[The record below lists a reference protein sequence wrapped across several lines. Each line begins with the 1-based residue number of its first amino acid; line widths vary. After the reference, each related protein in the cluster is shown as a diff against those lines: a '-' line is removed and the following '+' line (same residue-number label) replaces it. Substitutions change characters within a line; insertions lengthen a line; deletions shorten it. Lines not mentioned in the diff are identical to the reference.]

1 VPSFLHNAFNL
12 IRRVLF
18 LARPYGRKKLAFVF
32 FLSLAQGIFQV
43 VGVTSIFPFLA
54 IAADPDRIRHSQF
67 GLRFLALL
75 PPMSN
80 RELLI
85 TAGIVAIVGLLLSNA
100 VNLLAEYA
108 RTRYAHSFGHWL
120 RVRLLRRM
128 ASQPYGYFL
137 QRNSGDLL
145 KKVVGDVM
153 NYIDGVL
160 LPLLDSIARGLTA
173 ALLLATLFLVQPVIA
188 LSATVGLG
196 AFYLIIFRLLARK
209 RREANEGLRTSFA
222 GSYREAQQMLA
233 GIKPIKVHRAEEHFL
248 SRFAGYSAIV
258 AQMFAR
264 VPIVANTARYLVE
277 PLAFGG
283 LVLAVVVLA
292 ARGRDFSDI
301 LPNLGVMAVAGYRLI
316 PTLQLLYAQVTR
328 LTSMRYSL
336 DEVFEEFAA
345 AEREGKSGKI
355 EISPRKPRRIEWED
369 AITLDA
375 VSFIYPGTDRPVL
388 DRFSIAIQKNMSIG
402 FIGTTGSGKS
412 TLIDLL
418 LGLHRPTSGRV
429 LIDGQPLTPELI
441 PSWQATIG
449 YVPQEIFLID
459 DTIARNIALGVP
471 DNEIDDAR
479 LQEVCSIA
487 QILDFIKTELR
498 DGFQTIVGE
507 RGVRLSGGQR
517 QRLGLARALY
527 HRPSLLLLD
536 EATSALD
543 TATEAKLIEA
553 LHSLTGKLTIV
564 MATHRLSAVGGY
576 DELINLG
583 NKSAAISM

>member
-1 VPSFLHNAFNL
+1 MPPFLHNAFNL

-209 RREANEGLRTSFA
+209 RQEANEGLRTSFA
-222 GSYREAQQMLA
+222 GSYREAQQMLG

-264 VPIVANTARYLVE
+264 VPIVANSARYLVE

-429 LIDGQPLTPELI
+429 LIDGQPFTPELI

-543 TATEAKLIEA
+543 TATESKLIEA